1 VVGGGWRTVC
11 FVRFENF
18 GENVSSEMGGE
29 MCVLF
34 IFLKIGAMWAGES
47 DENETRVSRIDELQL

>member
-1 VVGGGWRTVC
+1 VC